1 MACGIQHTLSWYYN
15 HVIQNENS
23 FVDHPLLVP
32 LLLTFSY
39 ASGSLGS
46 ILRLD
51 SCAKAGLHAEQERR
65 KAAIDASVE
74 MSAVSA
80 VPDSMEDR
88 NELRRVDIWA
98 VCEKSPKMK
107 WQVFSFFALNCES
120 SKSGVPF
127 GRWGLQWTWF
137 WARCQ
142 WIGCSNS
149 GGEKM
154 IKHAASSLCVANF
167 HRHVFS
173 KAELEGDDETL
184 GRLRAEQARRDARGE
199 HARETGVRSVGARN
213 PRRIPR
219 SFIKSNL

>member
-1 MACGIQHTLSWYYN
+1 MACGILHTPSWYYN

-51 SCAKAGLHAEQERR
+51 FCAKAGLHAKQERR

-127 GRWGLQWTWF
+127 GSWGLQWTWF

-154 IKHAASSLCVANF
+154 QLLHFVWPTSIDISPRQSWKVMMRLWNASVRNKQDEMLAANTPERRESAASGP
-167 HRHVFS
+167 
-173 KAELEGDDETL
+173 EI
-184 GRLRAEQARRDARGE
+184 RGE
-199 HARETGVRSVGARN
+199 SQDN
-213 PRRIPR
+213 
-219 SFIKSNL
+219 SSNEM